1 MYTSPRSVK
10 SIDRNHRQLSLAAG
24 AISSGQLC
32 YLNIRVKVSLF
43 LSRDLKADRAT
54 RPTFDDTVSR

>member
-10 SIDRNHRQLSLAAG
+10 SIDRNHRQLTLAAG

-32 YLNIRVKVSLF
+32 YVNVTVEVSLF
-43 LSRDLKADRAT
+43 LSRDLKADRTT
-54 RPTFDDTVSR
+54 RPTFDDTVSQ

>member
-1 MYTSPRSVK
+1 MYTSPRTVE

-32 YLNIRVKVSLF
+32 YVNVTVEVSLF